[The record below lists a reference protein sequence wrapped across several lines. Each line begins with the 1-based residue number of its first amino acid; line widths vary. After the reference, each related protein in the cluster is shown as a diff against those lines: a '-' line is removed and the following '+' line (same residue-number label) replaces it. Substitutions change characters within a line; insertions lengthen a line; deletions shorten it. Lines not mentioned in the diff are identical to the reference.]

1 MSDLAARLRK
11 QREFTVEVGK
21 LKFTV
26 RRPTDVEA
34 LEIFSKGA
42 VRFDRLATEFVVDW
56 GVVVEDDIAGGG
68 SQIPVPFDRE
78 LWEEWCA
85 DRTDFWQPIGKK
97 ILSTYQEHAEKM
109 DAVGKN

>member
-11 QREFTVEVGK
+11 QRQFTVEVGK
-21 LKFTV
+21 FKFTV

-34 LEIFSKGA
+34 LEIFSSGP

-78 LWEEWCA
+78 LWEEWIA